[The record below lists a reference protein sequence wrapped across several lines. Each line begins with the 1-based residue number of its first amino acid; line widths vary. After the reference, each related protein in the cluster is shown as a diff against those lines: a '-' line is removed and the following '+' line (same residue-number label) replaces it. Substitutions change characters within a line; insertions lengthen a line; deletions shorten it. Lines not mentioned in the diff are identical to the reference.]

1 MWSSPELTQVYNL
14 EWYIKTTFFER
25 NSKLLKWNLFLSIM
39 WEQSAPRPRH
49 AVFPQLLLQS
59 FRRLCP
65 TPIPYCLS
73 FLSLLITAQFGVFF
87 FFISLLV
94 HVKGLW
100 VYFIPDVFPQP
111 AYLKKSRIIFEHN
124 FGASKQNKYPNC
136 LWVSKLQVLPW
147 WREVQK
153 TEAKKAVS
161 EASEADPVG
170 WPIIPFFLFHFV
182 GIVMD

>member
-1 MWSSPELTQVYNL
+1 MPHPHPL
-14 EWYIKTTFFER
+14 
-25 NSKLLKWNLFLSIM
+25 LSI
-39 WEQSAPRPRH
+39 
-49 AVFPQLLLQS
+49 FPVTVNNS
-59 FRRLCP
+59 
-65 TPIPYCLS
+65 TIWS
-73 FLSLLITAQFGVFF
+73 VFF

-182 GIVMD
+182 GIVMDKMFVSLPIHVWNP